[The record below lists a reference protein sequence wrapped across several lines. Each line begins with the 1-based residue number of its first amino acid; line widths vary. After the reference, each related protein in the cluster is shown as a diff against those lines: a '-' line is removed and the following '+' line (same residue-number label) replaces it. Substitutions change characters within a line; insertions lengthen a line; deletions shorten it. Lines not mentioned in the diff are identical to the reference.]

1 MNNTFNSQKGAAVFI
16 AVLVTVILLG
26 IALGLSTAFLS
37 QIETLRGVGR
47 SVLALNA
54 ADAGI
59 ERVLFIDTS
68 TCITEPDLASRI
80 SCIKTAVNSLS
91 SGDRQLPNGAIY
103 QLTVEAGGEGSCPG
117 SSNYCA
123 SSVGIY
129 STVRRAIRITR

>member
-1 MNNTFNSQKGAAVFI
+1 MSNTFNSEKGAAVYI
-16 AVLVTVILLG
+16 SVLVTVILLG
-26 IALGLSTAFLS
+26 IALGLSAAFLS

-47 SVLALNA
+47 AVLALNA

-68 TCITEPDLASRI
+68 TCVEEPDLASRI
-80 SCIKTAVNSLS
+80 TCIKTAVAALN
-91 SGDRQLPNGAIY
+91 SGDRELSNGSTY
-103 QLTVEAGGEGSCPG
+103 ELTVESGGEGSCPG

-129 STVRRAIRITR
+129 VTVRRAIRITR